1 MTKPFIPYTSQIEKL
16 QNEKNLIIEDTSF
29 ALEMLQNISYYALIS
44 GYKQPFINTRTRKY
58 LPNTHFEDLL
68 LLYIFDEE
76 LRSIFFKYLCK
87 VERQLR
93 SSISYHFCER
103 HGELQAAY
111 LDCHNY
117 STKPDYRNG
126 IAKLLKILAYI
137 ANQSTDHKYIVYQ
150 RNKYHNIPLW
160 VTINVLTFGQLS
172 KMFEFFP
179 QNMQASISKDFRYV
193 QKNEMIKFLKVLTLY
208 RNVCAHNER
217 LFSFRTYIDIP
228 DTLLHSKLQIVKK
241 GSQYIHGKNDLFS
254 VVIAFRYLL
263 PQNEFLQF
271 KKQLIRLFNWYE
283 NHSENLTAA
292 LLLSYMG
299 FPENWKNIT
308 RVRII

>member
-1 MTKPFIPYTSQIEKL
+1 MTKPFITYTSQIEKL
-16 QNEKNLIIEDTSF
+16 QNEKNLIIEDISF
-29 ALEMLQNISYYALIS
+29 ALETLQNISYYALIS
-44 GYKQPFINTRTRKY
+44 GYKQPFIDARTRKY
-58 LPNTHFEDLL
+58 LPDTHFADLL

-87 VERQLR
+87 VERKLR
-93 SSISYHFCER
+93 SSISYRFCER
-103 HGELQAAY
+103 HGEIQATY

-137 ANQSTDHKYIVYQ
+137 AKQSTDHKYIVYQ

-172 KMFEFFP
+172 KMFEF
-179 QNMQASISKDFRYV
+179 
-193 QKNEMIKFLKVLTLY
+193 
-208 RNVCAHNER
+208 
-217 LFSFRTYIDIP
+217 
-228 DTLLHSKLQIVKK
+228 
-241 GSQYIHGKNDLFS
+241 
-254 VVIAFRYLL
+254 
-263 PQNEFLQF
+263 LQF

-283 NHSENLTAA
+283 NHSENLNATQ
-292 LLLSYMG
+292 LLSYMG

-308 RVRII
+308 RFRMV